1 VPHHPFISR
10 EGRVIVAVVI
20 LAVVVFEVAVRDMN
34 LFEAI
39 GTVVVGLSLCVGL
52 TLLVDRLLTRS

>member
-10 EGRVIVAVVI
+10 EGRVIVAILV
-20 LAVVVFEVAVRDMN
+20 LAVIVFLTVARDMN

-39 GTVVVGLSLCVGL
+39 GTVVVGLALCVGL
-52 TLLVDRLLTRS
+52 TWVVDRFITSS